1 MGGAIFGALG
11 VLFAPQVCGCKPP
24 TGAVG
29 TFGVSPQISSALL
42 GEDQKLKLPRFLEE
56 EQDAEVT
63 KDDLREKIAQLNN
76 AIDEISN
83 QLAVSETDGAVQT
96 ASRS

>member
-1 MGGAIFGALG
+1 MGGAIFGTLG
-11 VLFAPQVCGCKPP
+11 FLFAPQVRGCNALITRATPL
-24 TGAVG
+24 
-29 TFGVSPQISSALL
+29 QISAALL
-42 GEDQKLKLPRFLEE
+42 GENQKLKLPRFLEE

-63 KDDLREKIAQLNN
+63 KEDLRDKIAQLNN